1 MQVVVV
7 ESPAKAKT
15 ISRYLGPD
23 YTVLA
28 SYGHVSDLAP
38 RNGSVRPEQDFEMTF
53 ETNSRSIKALS
64 SIGAALDKAD
74 SLVLATDPDREGE
87 AIAWHV
93 LNWLKDNGATA
104 DRRVKRVVF
113 NEITSEAVKN
123 AMAEPR
129 DIDMHLVE
137 AQLARRA
144 LDYLIGF
151 TLSPVLWHKLP
162 GCDCRSAGR
171 VQSVA
176 LRLICERE
184 TQIERFTAREYWSV
198 DADLETADG
207 VSLTA
212 RLHSLDDVKL
222 EKFSLADE
230 KAATEA
236 AASVRGGAFAVES
249 VERKKARRNPP
260 PPFTTSTLQQD
271 ASRKLGFSVQET
283 MRLAQRLYEGRDIGG
298 ETTGLITYMRTDS
311 VVMSQAAIR
320 DARRHVADSFG
331 DAYLPA
337 RPRVF
342 TTRASNAQEAHEAI
356 RPTDFRRT
364 PEAMARYLEDREA
377 KLYALV
383 WKRALAS
390 QMAQALIDQTVVDIR
405 SPGGADTGRN
415 VGLRAT
421 GSVMVFDG
429 FARLYREST
438 DDEARDP
445 DNRRLPDLHTGDRL
459 KIGEV
464 RPQQHFTEPP
474 PRLTEATLVKRLEE
488 LGIGRPST
496 YAPIIAVLK
505 DKEYVTLERRQFHP
519 ADRGRLLVAFL
530 ETFFGTYVQ
539 YTFTADMEQDLDL
552 ISSGNAN
559 WKAVLRDFWDA
570 FERVTH
576 DTRNLELRHII
587 ESIERVL
594 EDDLYPDQG
603 DGNRRACPS
612 CNNGTLSLKLGK
624 FGAFIG
630 CSEYPDCRYT
640 KNPFHRND
648 GNASQGNE
656 PRLLGEEP
664 QTGLP
669 VTLLHGKFGP
679 YVRKGEAGS
688 GSATVSVPASMPPST
703 MTLETALSLL
713 ALPRP
718 VGEHPE
724 TGTLIMAGIGRY
736 GPYLKHGTRYT
747 NLRDDDVLTIGLNRA
762 VSLIADS
769 GDSRKGGQS
778 LRLLGEHPDDQA
790 PVEVMKGRYGPYVRH
805 NRTNASLPEGVGP
818 DDVTLEEAIELLAR
832 RKAPSKNRR
841 KAPRKTKAPRRT
853 RTSARAT

>member
-23 YTVLA
+23 FTVLA
-28 SYGHVSDLAP
+28 SYGHVSDLP
-38 RNGSVRPEQDFEMTF
+38 SRDGSVRPEQDFEMTF
-53 ETNSRSIKALS
+53 ETSSRSLKALNTIS
-64 SIGAALDKAD
+64 TALDKAD

-93 LNWLKDNGATA
+93 LNWLRDKGATA
-104 DRRVKRVVF
+104 DRAVKRVVF
-113 NEITSEAVKN
+113 NEITSDAVRS

-162 GCDCRSAGR
+162 GCDCKSAGR

-184 TQIERFTAREYWSV
+184 AEIERFVPREYWSV
-198 DADLETADG
+198 DADLGTPGGA
-207 VSLTA
+207 LFTA
-212 RLHSLDDVKL
+212 RLHSLDGVRL
-222 EKFSLADE
+222 EKFTLTGEAM
-230 KAATEA
+230 AGEA
-236 AASVRGGAFAVES
+236 AASVQDGAFAVDS
-249 VERKKARRNPP
+249 VERKKAKRNPP

-271 ASRKLGFSVQET
+271 ASRRFGFSVQDT
-283 MRLAQRLYEGRDIGG
+283 MRQAQRLYEGRDIGG

-320 DARRHVADSFG
+320 DARRLIADSFG
-331 DAYLPA
+331 GAYLPD
-337 RPRVF
+337 RQRTF
-342 TTRASNAQEAHEAI
+342 TTRARNAQEAHEAI
-356 RPTDFRRT
+356 RPTDFGRT

-377 KLYALV
+377 RLYALI

-390 QMAQALIDQTVVDIR
+390 QMAEVRFDQTTVDIR
-405 SPGGADTGRN
+405 SPVDGLGGRDI
-415 VGLRAT
+415 GLRAS

-429 FARLYREST
+429 FTRLYREST
-438 DDEARDP
+438 DGKESDSGD
-445 DNRRLPDLHTGDRL
+445 RRLPDLAEGDRL
-459 KIGEV
+459 EVREV

-496 YAPIIAVLK
+496 YAPIIGVLK

-539 YTFTADMEQDLDL
+539 YTFTADMEQDLDR
-552 ISSGNAN
+552 ISNGNAN
-559 WKAVLRDFWDA
+559 WKAVLREFWDA
-570 FERVTH
+570 FERVTR
-576 DTRNLELRHII
+576 DTRNLDLRHIV
-587 ESIERVL
+587 ESIERIL
-594 EDDLYPDQG
+594 EDDIYPDQG

-612 CNNGTLSLKLGK
+612 CKDGTLNLKLGK

-630 CSEYPDCRYT
+630 CSAYPDCRYT
-640 KNPFHRND
+640 KNPFDRN
-648 GNASQGNE
+648 GNAAPEDNE
-656 PRLLGEEP
+656 PRVLGEEP

-669 VTLLHGKFGP
+669 VTLRHGKFGP

-703 MTLETALSLL
+703 MTLETALALL
-713 ALPRP
+713 ALPRE

-724 TGTLIMAGIGRY
+724 TGSVIAAGIGRY
-736 GPYLKHGTRYT
+736 GPYLKHGSRYI
-747 NLRDDDVLTIGLNRA
+747 NLQDDDVLTIGLNRA
-762 VSLIADS
+762 VSLIAES
-769 GDSRKGGQS
+769 GNTRKGGQA
-778 LRLLGEHPDDQA
+778 LRVLGEHPDDQKS
-790 PVEVMKGRYGPYVRH
+790 VEVMKGRYGPYVRH
-805 NRTNASLPEGVGP
+805 NRTNASLPAGIDPG
-818 DDVTLEEAIELLAR
+818 DVTLEMALDLLAR
-832 RKAPSKNRR
+832 RKAAPKSRR
-841 KAPRKTKAPRRT
+841 KPPRKARKSVRT
-853 RTSARAT
+853 T

>member
-23 YTVLA
+23 YTILA
-28 SYGHVSDLAP
+28 SYGHVSDLP
-38 RNGSVRPEQDFEMTF
+38 SRDGSVRPEQDFEMTF
-53 ETNSRSIKALS
+53 ETSSRSLKALNTIS
-64 SIGAALDKAD
+64 TALDKAE

-93 LNWLKDNGATA
+93 LNWLRDNGATA
-104 DRRVKRVVF
+104 DRAVKRVVF
-113 NEITSEAVKN
+113 NEITSDAVRS

-162 GCDCRSAGR
+162 GCDCKSAGR

-184 TQIERFTAREYWSV
+184 AEIERFTPREYWSV
-198 DADLETADG
+198 DADLGTADG
-207 VSLTA
+207 ALFTA
-212 RLHSLDDVKL
+212 RLHSLDGVRL
-222 EKFSLADE
+222 EKFTLTGEAM
-230 KAATEA
+230 AGEA
-236 AASVRGGAFAVES
+236 AASVRSGMFAVDS
-249 VERKKARRNPP
+249 VERKKATRNPP

-271 ASRKLGFSVQET
+271 ASRKFGFSVQDT
-283 MRLAQRLYEGRDIGG
+283 MRHAQRLYEGRDIGG

-320 DARRHVADSFG
+320 DARRLIAGSFG
-331 DAYLPA
+331 DAYLPD
-337 RPRVF
+337 RQRNF
-342 TTRASNAQEAHEAI
+342 TTRARNAQEAHEAI
-356 RPTDFRRT
+356 RPTDFGRT

-377 KLYALV
+377 RLYALI

-390 QMAQALIDQTVVDIR
+390 QMAEVRFDQTTVDIS
-405 SPGGADTGRN
+405 SPADGHSGRDI
-415 VGLRAT
+415 GLRAS

-429 FARLYREST
+429 FTRLYREST
-438 DDEARDP
+438 DGKESDSGD
-445 DNRRLPDLHTGDRL
+445 RRLPDLAKGDRFDVR
-459 KIGEV
+459 EV

-496 YAPIIAVLK
+496 YAPIIGVLK

-539 YTFTADMEQDLDL
+539 YTFTANMEQDLDR
-552 ISSGNAN
+552 ISNGNAN

-570 FERVTH
+570 FERVTR
-576 DTRNLELRHII
+576 DTRNLDLRHIV
-587 ESIERVL
+587 ESIERIL
-594 EDDLYPDQG
+594 EDDIYPDQG
-603 DGNRRACPS
+603 NGNRRACPS
-612 CNNGTLSLKLGK
+612 CKDGTLNLKLGK

-630 CSEYPDCRYT
+630 CSAYPDCRYT
-640 KNPFHRND
+640 KNPFDRNGSAAPKD
-648 GNASQGNE
+648 NE
-656 PRLLGEEP
+656 PRVLGEEP

-679 YVRKGEAGS
+679 YVRKGEVGS

-703 MTLETALSLL
+703 MTLETALALL
-713 ALPRP
+713 ALPRE

-724 TGTLIMAGIGRY
+724 TGSIITAGIGRY
-736 GPYLKHGTRYT
+736 GPYLKHGSRYI
-747 NLRDDDVLTIGLNRA
+747 NLQDDDVLMIGLNRA
-762 VSLIADS
+762 VSLIAES
-769 GDSRKGGQS
+769 GNTRKGGQA
-778 LRLLGEHPDDQA
+778 LRVLGEHPDDKKS
-790 PVEVMKGRYGPYVRH
+790 VEVMKGRYGPYVRH
-805 NRTNASLPEGVGP
+805 NRTNASLPAGIDPSE
-818 DDVTLEEAIELLAR
+818 VTLEMALDLLAR
-832 RKAPSKNRR
+832 RKAAPKNRR
-841 KAPRKTKAPRRT
+841 KPPRKTRK
-853 RTSARAT
+853 SVRAT

>member
-15 ISRYLGPD
+15 IGRYLGTD

-38 RNGSVRPEQDFEMTF
+38 RTGSVRPEQDFEMTF
-53 ETNSRSIKALS
+53 ETNSRSI
-64 SIGAALDKAD
+64 AALNSISTALDEAE

-93 LNWLKDNGATA
+93 LNWLKDKGSTA
-104 DRRVKRVVF
+104 DRQVKRVVF
-113 NEITSEAVKN
+113 NEITSEAVKSAIAN
-123 AMAEPR
+123 PR

-184 TQIERFTAREYWSV
+184 TEIERFITREYWSV
-198 DADLETADG
+198 DADLQTENGAT
-207 VSLTA
+207 LTA
-212 RLHSLDDVKL
+212 KLHSLDGNRLK
-222 EKFSLADE
+222 KFSLANE
-230 KAATEA
+230 KAAMEA
-236 AASVRGGAFAVES
+236 VATVRDGTFAVES
-249 VERKKARRNPP
+249 VERKKKRRNPP

-271 ASRKLGFSVQET
+271 ASRKFGFSVQDT
-283 MRLAQRLYEGRDIGG
+283 MRLAQRLYEGHDIGG
-298 ETTGLITYMRTDS
+298 ETAGLITYMRTDS
-311 VVMSQAAIR
+311 VVMSQVAVR
-320 DARRHVADSFG
+320 DARRHIAESFG

-337 RPRVF
+337 SPRVF

-377 KLYALV
+377 RLYALV

-390 QMAQALIDQTVVDIR
+390 QMAQALIDQTVVDIA
-405 SPGGADTGRN
+405 PPDGADTGRH
-415 VGLRAT
+415 VGLRAS

-429 FARLYREST
+429 FTKIYREST
-438 DDEARDP
+438 DDKDRDP
-445 DNRRLPDLHTGDRL
+445 DSTKLPDVQTGDHL
-459 KIGEV
+459 KVGEV

-519 ADRGRLLVAFL
+519 VDRGRLLMAFL
-530 ETFFGTYVQ
+530 EAFFGTYVQ
-539 YTFTADMEQDLDL
+539 YTFTAEMEQDLDL
-552 ISSGNAN
+552 ISRGKAN
-559 WKAVLRDFWDA
+559 WKAVLREFWDA
-570 FERVTH
+570 FESVT
-576 DTRNLELRHII
+576 DETRSLELRRVI

-594 EDDLYPDQG
+594 EDDIYPDHG
-603 DGNRRACPS
+603 NANRRTCRS
-612 CNNGTLSLKLGK
+612 CNKGTLSLKLGR

-640 KNPFHRND
+640 KNPFHRGD
-648 GNASQGNE
+648 GDLSQGNE
-656 PRLLGEEP
+656 PRLLGEDP

-688 GSATVSVPASMPPST
+688 GSATVSVPSSMSLST
-703 MTLETALSLL
+703 MTLEAALSLL
-713 ALPRP
+713 ALPRT

-724 TGTLIMAGIGRY
+724 TGTMIMAGIGRY
-736 GPYLKHGTRYT
+736 GPYLRHDRRYVT
-747 NLRDDDVLTIGLNRA
+747 LRDDDVLTIGLNRA
-762 VSLIADS
+762 VAVIAES
-769 GDSRKGGQS
+769 GDRRKGGQP
-778 LRLLGEHPDDQA
+778 LRLLGEHPDDRA
-790 PVEVMKGRYGPYVRH
+790 PIEVMKGRYGPYVRH
-805 NRTNASLPEGVGP
+805 NRTNASLPEGIDP
-818 DDVTLEEAIELLAR
+818 SDVTLEEAIELLAR
-832 RKAPSKNRR
+832 RKASSKSRR
-841 KAPRKTKAPRRT
+841 KTPRSTRR
-853 RTSARAT
+853 SARAA

>member
-15 ISRYLGPD
+15 IGRYLGPD

-28 SYGHVSDLAP
+28 SYGHVSDLP
-38 RNGSVRPEQDFEMTF
+38 SRNGSVQPERDFEMTF
-53 ETNSRSIKALS
+53 ETNSRSLEALETIS
-64 SIGAALDKAD
+64 TALEKAD

-93 LNWLKDNGATA
+93 LNWLKDNGAAA
-104 DRRVKRVVF
+104 DRPVKRVVF
-113 NEITSEAVKN
+113 NEVTSEAVRG

-151 TLSPVLWHKLP
+151 TLSPVLWRKLP
-162 GCDCRSAGR
+162 GCDCKSAGR

-184 TQIERFTAREYWSV
+184 AEIERFTPREYWSV
-198 DADLETADG
+198 DADLGTAG
-207 VSLTA
+207 GASLTA
-212 RLHSLDDVKL
+212 RLHSLDGDRL

-230 KAATEA
+230 TVATEA
-236 AASVRGGAFAVES
+236 ASSVRGGVFAVDA
-249 VERKKARRNPP
+249 VERKEAKRNPP

-271 ASRKLGFSVQET
+271 ASRRFGFSVQDT
-283 MRLAQRLYEGRDIGG
+283 MRHAQRLYEGRDIGG
-298 ETTGLITYMRTDS
+298 ETTGLISYMRTDS
-311 VVMSQAAIR
+311 IVMSQAAIH
-320 DARRHVADSFG
+320 DARRLIADTFG
-331 DAYLPA
+331 DAYLPK
-337 RPRVF
+337 RQRTF
-342 TTRASNAQEAHEAI
+342 TTRARNAQEAHEAI
-356 RPTDFRRT
+356 RPTDFSRT
-364 PEAMARYLEDREA
+364 PEAVARYLEDREA
-377 KLYALV
+377 RLYALI

-390 QMAQALIDQTVVDIR
+390 QMAQVRFDQTTVDIR
-405 SPGGADTGRN
+405 SPADGHSGRE
-415 VGLRAT
+415 VGLRAS

-429 FARLYREST
+429 FNRLYREST
-438 DDEARDP
+438 DGKDGDAGD
-445 DNRRLPDLHTGDRL
+445 RRLPDLAKGDRL
-459 KIGEV
+459 EVGEV

-496 YAPIIAVLK
+496 YAPIIGVLK
-505 DKEYVTLERRQFHP
+505 DKEYVSLERRQFRP

-539 YTFTADMEQDLDL
+539 YTFTADMEQDLDR

-576 DTRNLELRHII
+576 DTRNLELRNIV

-594 EDDLYPDQG
+594 EHDIYPDQG
-603 DGNRRACPS
+603 DGNPRLCPS
-612 CNNGTLSLKLGK
+612 CKEGTLSLKLGK

-630 CSEYPDCRYT
+630 CSAYPECRYT
-640 KNPFHRND
+640 KNPFDRD
-648 GNASQGNE
+648 GNAAPEDSE

-664 QTGLP
+664 ETGLP

-679 YVRKGEAGS
+679 YVRKGES
-688 GSATVSVPASMPPST
+688 GSASSTVSVPASITPSA
-703 MTLETALSLL
+703 MTLETALALL
-713 ALPRP
+713 ALPRE

-724 TGTLIMAGIGRY
+724 TKSVIMAGISRY
-736 GPYLKHGTRYT
+736 GPYLKHGRRYIS
-747 NLRDDDVLTIGLNRA
+747 LREDDVLTIGLNRA
-762 VSLIADS
+762 VTLIAESD
-769 GDSRKGGQS
+769 GTRKRGQA
-778 LRLLGEHPDDQA
+778 LMTLGEHPDDQA

-805 NRTNASLPEGVGP
+805 DGTNASLPSGTDP
-818 DDVTLEEAIELLAR
+818 DDVTLEMALDLLAR
-832 RKAPSKNRR
+832 RKASPKNRR
-841 KAPRKTKAPRRT
+841 KAPRK
-853 RTSARAT
+853 ARKSGRDA